1 MQPKSLHL
9 LGLAIAIALW
19 GFGYRLSTYEL
30 HPNSNA
36 RGGAAKLCL
45 EPRNASFMLAARI
58 KSSAHLIPVSAAIPA
73 SARFF
78 PHMECVLACVIPQT
92 TPRPASLRFLIPFR
106 SPPPLNLPLA

>member
-1 MQPKSLHL
+1 MQPKPLRL
-9 LGLAIAIALW
+9 LGLAVAIALW

-30 HPNSNA
+30 HPSSNA

-45 EPRNASFMLAARI
+45 EPRNASFALAARI

-78 PHMECVLACVIPQT
+78 PHIECVLVCPVLQNTA
-92 TPRPASLRFLIPFR
+92 RPVTLRFLIPFR
-106 SPPPLNLPLA
+106 SPPSQNIPSA